1 VWARCAH
8 ELGEVARFGFSEL
21 KEAARVSDAGA
32 MQIQLR
38 VMRQV
43 NFFGA
48 PAAVRQ
54 AERNAPLQLYLGCVT
69 SITKAYAYG
78 CGIELTPRE

>member
-1 VWARCAH
+1 MWARCAN

-21 KEAARVSDAGA
+21 KEATRVPDAGA

-54 AERNAPLQLYLGCVT
+54 AERNAQLQL
-69 SITKAYAYG
+69 
-78 CGIELTPRE
+78 

>member
-1 VWARCAH
+1 MWARCAH

-21 KEAARVSDAGA
+21 KEAARVADAGA

-38 VMRQV
+38 VMHQG

-48 PAAVRQ
+48 GSRSASGAKRPASTLTRLCRQYSEGVRVWLW
-54 AERNAPLQLYLGCVT
+54 N
-69 SITKAYAYG
+69 
-78 CGIELTPRE
+78 